1 MGCPAQRG
9 SERIANS
16 LSDEVFVELARLRAA
31 GIPFCLATVVRV
43 EPPTSGKPGDK
54 AVITADGKMVGWIGG
69 SCSEPSIRREAQ
81 LALADAKP
89 RLVRIGPAE
98 EVEKHTQ
105 AGPEGAPAVPGSVVL
120 GTTCP
125 SGGTLEIFLE
135 PQLARP
141 QLVVI
146 GRSPVAKTLICLAAL
161 VGFRTCA
168 VHLGATDQD
177 FPEADQVLGG
187 LELTQASIGPDSW
200 VIVATMGHYDEEAL
214 EAALGAGSAAG
225 SAAYIGLVASRRR
238 RNAIVQ
244 VLRRRGWSGDTLSGI
259 VNPAGRMLGDTQ
271 EEIALSVL
279 ADIVARRHRR
289 KAGRTAPRG
298 YPAPTSE
305 LLPAPDSADNPDPV
319 FATDPICGM
328 AVEIAGACFRL
339 GDVYFCSPACL
350 EAYEAVSHEL

>member
-1 MGCPAQRG
+1 VGCAAQRG

-16 LSDEVFVELARLRAA
+16 LSDEVFAELTRLRAA
-31 GIPFCLATVVRV
+31 GVPFCLATVVRV

-98 EVEKHTQ
+98 EVEKDTRRIT
-105 AGPEGAPAVPGSVVL
+105 GSVVL

-146 GRSPVAKTLICLAAL
+146 GRSPVAKTLIRLAAL

-177 FPEADQVLGG
+177 FPEADQVLAG
-187 LELTQASIGPDSW
+187 LELGQASIGPDSW
-200 VIVATMGHYDEEAL
+200 VVVATMGHYDEEAL
-214 EAALGAGSAAG
+214 EAALGAGSALG
-225 SAAYIGLVASRRR
+225 SAAYVGLVASRRR

-244 VLRRRGWSGDTLSGI
+244 VLRRRGWSGDALSGI
-259 VNPAGRMLGDTQ
+259 VNPAGRMLGDSQ

-289 KAGRTAPRG
+289 KAGRAQV
-298 YPAPTSE
+298 APTPE
-305 LLPAPDSADNPDPV
+305 FLPALDSAGDPDPV

-328 AVEIAGACFRL
+328 AVEIAGARFRL
-339 GDVYFCSPACL
+339 GDVYFCSPGCL
-350 EAYEAVSHEL
+350 EAYGAEPARHHP

>member
-1 MGCPAQRG
+1 LGCAAQGR

-16 LSDEVFVELARLRAA
+16 LSDEVFAELTRLRAA
-31 GIPFCLATVVRV
+31 GIPFCLATVIRV

-54 AVITADGKMVGWIGG
+54 AVITADGRMVGWIGG

-81 LALADAKP
+81 LALVDAKP

-98 EVEKHTQ
+98 EVEKDTQ
-105 AGPEGAPAVPGSVVL
+105 ASGSVVL

-146 GRSPVAKTLICLAAL
+146 GRSPVAKTLLRLAAL

-214 EAALGAGSAAG
+214 EAALGAGSASG

-244 VLRRRGWSGDTLSGI
+244 VLRRRGWSGDALSGI
-259 VNPAGRMLGDTQ
+259 VSPAGRMLGDTQ

-279 ADIVARRHRR
+279 ADIVTRRHRR

-305 LLPAPDSADNPDPV
+305 LLPAPDSAGGPDPA
-319 FATDPICGM
+319 FTTDPICGM
-328 AVEIAGACFRL
+328 AVEIAGSRFQL
-339 GDVYFCSPACL
+339 GDVHFCSPACL
-350 EAYEAVSHEL
+350 EAYGAVSREL